1 MAAPDFP
8 EIELAL
14 TSTAMAGD
22 AGGLYRI
29 ASNLMDQGVSFDALL
44 FDYLMET
51 ERSVGQRWAQGDYL
65 IPEEHAVTAAIET
78 VISLLTGMFDQPG
91 DAPLVVIA
99 TAEGDDHSLPA
110 RALAAHLLY
119 VGYRT
124 IFLGAD
130 LPAHDLVEFL
140 EAEPPIAM
148 VLSATMSTH
157 LLGALAV
164 VGAAHQA
171 GVPVLV
177 GGKAF
182 GPDGVWAPAVG
193 ADAWVPT
200 LRDVEA
206 AVEQWAGSAPEIGA
220 SPQLSAEL
228 ANLVETRSVIAAR
241 ADQVLGTSAVPRLR
255 DEVRLLL
262 SAVEGALLT
271 GDDRVITEMLDWQQ
285 SSLTA
290 YSMDP
295 ESVLSA
301 VSVAVEE
308 HSTPGAEALARAV
321 AQRAP

>member
-1 MAAPDFP
+1 VVAPEFP

-14 TSTAMAGD
+14 TSIAMAGD

-29 ASNLMDQGVSFDALL
+29 ASNLMDQGVPFDALL

-91 DAPLVVIA
+91 DAPLIVVA
-99 TAEGDDHSLPA
+99 TAEGDHHSLPA

-140 EAEPPIAM
+140 EAESPIAM

-164 VGAAHQA
+164 IGAAHRA

-200 LRDVEA
+200 LRDVA
-206 AVEQWAGSAPEIGA
+206 GKVEEWAGSAPEVKE
-220 SPQLSAEL
+220 SPQLPSEL
-228 ANLVETRSVIAAR
+228 AHLVEARSVIAAR
-241 ADQVLGTSAVPRLR
+241 ADQTLGSSPAPRLL

-271 GDDRVITEMLDWQQ
+271 RDDSVVTEMLDWQQ

-290 YSMDP
+290 YGIDA
-295 ESVLSA
+295 ESVLTA
-301 VSVAVEE
+301 VSVALEE
-308 HSTPGAEALARAV
+308 HSMPGTEALARAL
-321 AQRAP
+321 AQRSP